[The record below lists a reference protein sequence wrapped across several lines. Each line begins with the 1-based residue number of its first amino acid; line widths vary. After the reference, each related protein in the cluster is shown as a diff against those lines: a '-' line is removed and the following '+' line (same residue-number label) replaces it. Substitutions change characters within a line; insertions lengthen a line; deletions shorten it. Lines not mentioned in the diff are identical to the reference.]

1 MRLVYLQT
9 DKPYMNTAVGV
20 GIRNV
25 GSPVK
30 FVTET
35 VPLPM
40 SATAN
45 VSATPCSTCR
55 TTT

>member
-1 MRLVYLQT
+1 MRLIYLQT
-9 DKPYMNTAVGV
+9 DKPYLNTAAGLGV
-20 GIRNV
+20 RNV

-30 FVTET
+30 FVSEA

-40 SATAN
+40 A
-45 VSATPCSTCR
+45 ATPTCPTPWSTRR